1 MRNIQGKFGT
11 LGTHMGLF
19 WRPPQA
25 TGEITV
31 GFPLKLA
38 ENGYPP
44 LKEEKD
50 RPIGTKRHKILQILK
65 PQAHVCYCLLRLLR
79 LGEAHGGLLAQKKD
93 RCAESIPY
101 IYIYIHT
108 IRLKMIEP
116 PPPKCNGVNSVSLQ
130 NPQGFLQNESQSH
143 IQI

>member
-1 MRNIQGKFGT
+1 MRNIQGKFAT

-19 WRPPQA
+19 WRPPQT

-101 IYIYIHT
+101 IYIYTLYAHGVSQNDRT
-108 IRLKMIEP
+108 
-116 PPPKCNGVNSVSLQ
+116 PPPKVQRCQFGFPSKSKGV
-130 NPQGFLQNESQSH
+130 PPK
-143 IQI
+143 